1 MLRDRDRAFAI
12 CAHVCGGA
20 CGVSVWLYRH
30 VKISRYVVVF
40 VFVCAFGQPEDLA
53 LDSDSESIRK
63 VGRPRHHVLKLD
75 ERQLVVFVEVG
86 FKQDLV
92 DRLLHL
98 SVV

>member
-1 MLRDRDRAFAI
+1 MLRGRDRAFAM
-12 CAHVCGGA
+12 CTHVCGGA
-20 CGVSVWLYRH
+20 CGVSMWLYKPR
-30 VKISRYVVVF
+30 KISRYVWLF
-40 VFVCAFGQPEDLA
+40 LFLPEDLA

-63 VGRPRHHVLKLD
+63 VGRPGHHVFKLD

-98 SVV
+98 IVV